1 MKRNNVEIKKPTPEQ
16 AEILKKYKKRNQLLS
31 LWIQLRKNKLA
42 VIGLVILAIVVIVA
56 ILAPVLYD
64 YESVVINANYDN
76 RLLSPAEGFAKGY
89 LLGTDEMGRDLLA
102 RIIWGGRTSLTIAAA
117 AVILSCVVGSVLG
130 AVRGFFG
137 KWIDSIIMRICDI
150 MLAVPNMLL
159 ALALVAAFG
168 SSKMNLIVAIAISN
182 VPRFARIMRSSVITI
197 RDAEYVE
204 AARAA
209 GAKNSTIILREVV
222 PNSLSSLIIQISN
235 EIAFAII
242 LISGLGFIGLGIQ
255 APVPEWGTM
264 LSAARDYL
272 RGDAYLMLYPGIAII
287 ITVMSM
293 NLLGDG
299 LRDALDP
306 RLKQ

>member
-64 YESVVINANYDN
+64 YESVVINAHYDN

-130 AVRGFFG
+130 AVSGFFG